1 MLLGFTLYFLLV
13 AGLPL
18 AGAVCSLRLL
28 MSFLHHVPLR
38 AQLPHHLTLLLRA
51 LPFSV
56 LALPFSILA
65 LTNLTSCGLWLLWGL
80 GERLL
85 SGQAFGFFNQ

>member
-1 MLLGFTLYFLLV
+1 MLLGSLYFLLL

-38 AQLPHHLTLLLRA
+38 AQLPHHLTLLSLA

-56 LALPFSILA
+56 LA